1 VNQPEILRTEQV
13 AGILQLA
20 VTEQIRAEMTHLTK
34 GKWRSTEVF
43 FSALKNKNLYL
54 ETTTTESPQS
64 FNIQVDQPVGI
75 SFKKDY
81 NKYIFESVVAG
92 FGPSQADS
100 RGGRIILTLPDH
112 VDKFQRRSYFRVAIP
127 GGLKVQVLFWHRG
140 YHDECNDVP
149 GEDYWKGRLLDLSA
163 GGMQIAVSIKQK
175 PNFRTGQ
182 FVGLQ
187 FTPMPY
193 EKPLLLEA
201 QIRHIAPTADEKN
214 LCLGVQLIGL
224 EVSVEGRG
232 KLCKLCNVVERY
244 HQMNQCAHKAQA
256 SSSRQ

>member
-13 AGILQLA
+13 TYILRLA
-20 VTEQIRAEMTHLTK
+20 VTEQMGAEMSHLTK
-34 GKWRSTEVF
+34 GKWHSMEVF
-43 FSALKNKNLYL
+43 FSGLKDKNLYI
-54 ETTTTESPQS
+54 ETIATEKPQS

-92 FGPSQADS
+92 FQPCQTGSG
-100 RGGRIILTLPDH
+100 GGRIVLALPDH
-112 VDKFQRRSYFRVAIP
+112 VEKFQRRSYFRVALP

-140 YHDECNDVP
+140 YHDECNDIP

-163 GGMQIAVSIKQK
+163 GGMQIAVSIRQK

-182 FVGLQ
+182 FVGMQ

-214 LCLGVQLIGL
+214 LCLGVQMIGL
-224 EVSVEGRG
+224 EASVEGRE
-232 KLCKLCNVVERY
+232 KLCKLCTVVERY
-244 HQMNQCAHKAQA
+244 HQMNQCAHKAQP